1 MPAKKRRTVTAH
13 KESPKLIALAFT
25 DAMRDIVH
33 SDGKFHLSD
42 DSSRDAVWEWDGL
55 RWSRI
60 PLVDRHA
67 GDEPPFVEVERDEDL
82 AVAG

>member
-1 MPAKKRRTVTAH
+1 MLP
-13 KESPKLIALAFT
+13 ALAFT
-25 DAMRDIVH
+25 DAMRDILH

-42 DSSRDAVWEWDGL
+42 DRTRDAVWEWNGA

-60 PLVDRHA
+60 PLLERVVDEA
-67 GDEPPFVEVERDEDL
+67 PYADVEGDEDL